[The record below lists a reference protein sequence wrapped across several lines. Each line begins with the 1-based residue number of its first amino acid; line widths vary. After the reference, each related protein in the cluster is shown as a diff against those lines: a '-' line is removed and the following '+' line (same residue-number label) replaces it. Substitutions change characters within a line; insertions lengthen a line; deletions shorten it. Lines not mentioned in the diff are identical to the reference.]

1 MKKKLLSLALAM
13 MLLCSSAMAEAYQAT
28 VTFSSSTTQLVELL
42 TQTGMAEDV
51 KLLAQ
56 GLEELLSKLR
66 LELLIQH
73 NGGQCGIS
81 LGDENLI
88 DFAYFV
94 DDQGLIQ
101 FMASLVPNHYLA
113 YQYTEEEQ
121 ARIADARQVMNDTD
135 WQAVFA
141 EAAAVA
147 QSWWDKLPR
156 QESRE
161 NYIGDAYKGGTR
173 CVSYSFDDACV
184 AQLVD
189 MISAAMQQRGVDDGF
204 LAEYLYQENL
214 WSTVTAANQEAAQ
227 ANRYRYTVKQI
238 YGEADA
244 FVGLSVIVQ
253 DGENQVM
260 TVSLGGE
267 NDGWKLVL
275 GWGQNETN
283 YYLYADAVPGDQGWE
298 WTILLYQDL
307 QHLGFPTVEP
317 VLEYV
322 LWMAG
327 GIADFDQTDG
337 FHLEM
342 DAIDPYATALQSYYV
357 TVDGRESAGDAS
369 IEGALYLVADDNEL
383 PEKPL
388 LGVTVKLEE
397 TAERTWSVEGKQ
409 RLDMEA
415 ADALGE
421 EVETVMNEEV
431 QQSVNVVMVQIFK
444 ELPTQLI
451 TFLMR
456 NFMD

>member
-1 MKKKLLSLALAM
+1 MKKKLLCLALAL

-28 VTFSSSTTQLVELL
+28 VTFSSNTTQLVELL

-66 LELLIQH
+66 LELLMQH

-81 LGDENLI
+81 LGKEKLI

-94 DDQGLIQ
+94 DEQGLIQ
-101 FMASLVPNHYLA
+101 FIASLMPNHYIA

-121 ARIADARQVMNDTD
+121 ARIAAAGQVMNDTD

-141 EAAAVA
+141 ELAAVA
-147 QSWWDKLPR
+147 QTWWNELPR

-161 NYIGDAYKGGTR
+161 KYIGDAYTGGTR

-189 MISAAMQQRGVDDGF
+189 MLSAALQQHGVDDGF

-214 WSTVTAANQEAAQ
+214 WGSVAAANQEAAQ

-238 YGEADA
+238 YDEADA
-244 FVGLSVIVQ
+244 FVGLSVVVL
-253 DGENQVM
+253 DGESQVM
-260 TVSLGGE
+260 TVSLGRE

-275 GWGQNETN
+275 GWGLKETN
-283 YYLYADAVPGDQGWE
+283 YYLCTDAVPGERGWE
-298 WTILLYQDL
+298 WTILLYQDP
-307 QHLGFPTVEP
+307 QHLGFPAVEP

-327 GIADFDQTDG
+327 GIADFAQTDG

-342 DAIDPYATALQSYYV
+342 DAIDPYATAMQSYYV
-357 TVDGRESAGDAS
+357 TVDGRESAEEAS
-369 IEGALYLVADDNEL
+369 IEGALYLVAEDNEL
-383 PEKPL
+383 PDNPL
-388 LGVTVKLEE
+388 LSMTIKLEK

-409 RLDMEA
+409 RLNMEA
-415 ADALGE
+415 NDALGE
-421 EVETVMNEEV
+421 EVEAVMHEEV
-431 QQSVNVVMVQIFK
+431 QQSMNVVMVQLFK